1 MMGGPAPVMDMPA
14 VGERSVLRA
23 VAMPAE
29 HGGWGLTLE
38 PVLLGLL
45 VAWSWPG
52 LLLGLAAFLA
62 FLARTPA
69 KLVAVDLRR
78 ERWLERTRLALLVA
92 LGEVLAIGGLAAA
105 ATATSGWRWCLAVV
119 PAAPLVLVE
128 WWFDI
133 RSKGRRVVPELCGAV
148 GVAASAAAIVLARTD
163 DLRLAGGVWLV
174 LAARSLGAIPFVR
187 AQIARARRGITAT
200 RGSDLAQ
207 FAAVVVGGVAAL
219 LAHRLWVGSAG
230 VLGLALL
237 QLVWVRR
244 DPPAIKVV
252 GLRQMALGLALVT
265 FTAAG
270 VHLT

>member
-1 MMGGPAPVMDMPA
+1 MSRPASTVDTPA
-14 VGERSVLRA
+14 AGERSALRA

-45 VAWSWPG
+45 IAWSWPG

-69 KLVAVDLRR
+69 KLVAVDRRR
-78 ERWLERTRLALLVA
+78 ERWLDRTRLAFVVA
-92 LGEVLAIGGLAAA
+92 AGEALTICGLAAG
-105 ATATSGWRWCLAVV
+105 ATAGAGWRWWLAVV
-119 PAAPLVLVE
+119 PAASLVAVE

-133 RSKGRRVVPELCGAV
+133 RSKGRRLAPELCGAA

-174 LAARSLGAIPFVR
+174 LAARSIGAIPFVR
-187 AQIARARRGITAT
+187 AQIMRARRGITAT

-207 FAAVVVGGVAAL
+207 IVAVIVGAVAAL
-219 LAHRLWVGSAG
+219 LAHRLWAG
-230 VLGLALL
+230 AAGLLGLALL
-237 QLVWVRR
+237 HTVWARR
-244 DPPAIKVV
+244 DPPAIKIV
-252 GLRQMALGLALVT
+252 GLRQMALGLALVAL
-265 FTAAG
+265 TAAG
-270 VHLT
+270 FHLT